1 MKRRNHEE
9 VYTSSTRS
17 SPRGKRLLSWL
28 LSIVMLLSLLPG
40 MELHAH
46 AFWDDYDD
54 GFDCPNC
61 DHYHFGS
68 DYMCDC
74 LFCTIDCNY
83 ECWVET
89 HCNDCG
95 VCFGDTPYW
104 CEECYKC
111 AECMEETHCSTCA
124 KCYIGEDDQLCGE
137 CHKGPCCSITIC
149 DSCGF
154 CDDCA
159 NDDSDPMHCSLCN
172 NCFGAVNECVD
183 DDDTG
188 VIHCVDCHTACEQCE
203 ECLLNQESC
212 EECGLCL
219 ECCMDNSED
228 GGCPDGETCVESAE
242 WDEHICPGCDGW
254 VTDKEDEDE
263 FCEICELCKECCEG
277 NSDCSEG
284 MCAMDTDYADHFCE
298 DCGLCFHD
306 SDPCEDGCDQ
316 RCKDCCRDAVSAMGC
331 DHDDWCFSDSDFED
345 HLKAEHSGVGH
356 THIASSSWSADGTQH
371 WNPCRYCDEKM
382 NLAGHEFD
390 SKGVCKVCGYIS
402 GSSIVITRQPKGVK
416 CKTSIYG
423 SGDYIEEPEN
433 GLLFSEHNW
442 VTFSVSAK
450 SLKGDELTYQWYQ
463 KDNANPTR
471 APYKLPETDYYVG
484 VKTPTLKLSVS
495 AESCM
500 DDYSYFCVIGRKGD
514 PSDTMKTAEA
524 KLTATH
530 AYSHKQAG
538 VPVPTDD
545 SERTPK
551 YNVTWVD
558 KNGDTHVGVVGGD
571 PKCDGH
577 KLPCLFEAGSYEAH
591 YMTTG
596 SKERVFPH
604 TFELEKSYDAVGGG
618 RVDMLVCTVCDY
630 FVFVKSHVHDYGWNW
645 DYTGFGSI
653 YEYTFNIGGSTKTVE
668 QLINE
673 SGYAHPEKCKVPGCE
688 EFIMVP
694 HSWGRWNVVKNPD
707 TEGGKGG
714 MEAECSVCEYT
725 KTKIDKDDDG
735 GADHWTKDT
744 ALVTVKNGRAT
755 RMIVKPGDKIKLY
768 PEEKTGQKAIGWK
781 VEYLREYNEYD
792 IISGTGLPVNKKWN
806 TNEAKTLFKLVT
818 NGSALEWG
826 CTIPA
831 FSAMGAPGGGQF
843 FFEPVYEGCDHSGGT
858 TVLNAKAQVCD
869 RKGYTG
875 DTACADCGHIISAG
889 SDIYPSANAGHT
901 GTLEPLYYYGT
912 TGSAT
917 TDASQGGKRYNARS
931 GDCRHRAYEGD
942 YRCTD
947 CGGTVKGETG
957 DFKHSGP
964 FELRDVRAATCTEK
978 GYSGNRYCTECD
990 RIAQKGSSTPSLHEI
1005 VGNYQLINA
1014 VKPTCTAVGYS
1025 GDYQCTGDCG
1035 QIFRYGHV
1043 IDKSGHDWNSGE
1055 TATQGKSNGILYT
1068 CRRVGCGETKFVKT
1082 SAATG
1087 YTVTVIN
1094 DGNGTGEADPSTAAA
1109 GTEITL
1115 TATPNTGY
1123 RFKQWQVV
1131 SGGVTITDGK
1141 FTMPDSGVE
1150 VKAIFEE
1157 DVPAPTDPA
1166 KPGISV
1172 TGTYTYNG
1180 SVHTAT
1186 VSGYD
1191 PATMN
1196 ITGNTATDAGDYT
1209 VSVTSNTGK
1218 WADGSTDTVTAAWS
1232 IGKAT
1237 QEAPNGLAGVAPTT
1251 EGGSDGKI
1259 TGATDKMEYR
1269 IAGASIYTA
1278 CSGTEIENLSA
1289 GNYFVRYAE
1298 DNNHFAS
1305 PDAAV
1310 TVGDGEPLEDC
1321 TITFNAGG
1329 GSGSMASVTVKAG
1342 TNYILPA
1349 CGFTAP
1355 TDQEFKVW
1363 EIGGTE
1369 YAVGASYTVNADT
1382 EIKALWKNS
1391 VITPTT
1397 YTVTVKT
1404 DGNGTAS
1411 ATPSTAEALT
1421 EITLTATPN
1430 TGYHFKEWQVVK
1442 GGVAITDNKFTMP
1455 AEAVEI
1461 MAIFEKNAST
1471 GGSTGGVTTYAI
1483 TVKDSKNGDVTASHK
1498 SAAKGTTVT
1507 LTVDPDKGY
1516 VLDTLT
1522 VLDDKDKEIKL
1533 VEKNG
1538 KYVFTM
1544 PSGKVTVEGSFKV
1557 EQPAGKHP
1565 FTDIPSGA
1573 YYENA
1578 VIWAADKGIT
1588 GGTSATTFSPNGV
1601 CTRAQA
1607 VTFLWRAA
1615 GSPAPKSMNSF
1626 ADVPADAYYAKAV
1639 AWAVENG
1646 ITSGTGGGKFSPDAT
1661 CTRAQIVTFLYRAA
1675 GSPAVSGG
1683 SVFSDVKAGAYY
1695 ADAVTWAANKD
1706 ITGGIGNGLFGSDNN
1721 CTRAQI
1727 VTFLYRYVE

>member
-1 MKRRNHEE
+1 MEQRNHEE
-9 VYTSSTRS
+9 AYASSTRRT
-17 SPRGKRLLSWL
+17 PRGKRLLSWL

-46 AFWDDYDD
+46 AFWDDYDT
-54 GFDCPNC
+54 GGDCPNC
-61 DHYHFGS
+61 DHYHWAENV
-68 DYMCDC
+68 CAC
-74 LFCTIDCNY
+74 QFCTIDCNY
-83 ECWVET
+83 DCWVEF

-95 VCFGDTPYW
+95 LCLGDTPYW

-111 AECMEETHCSTCA
+111 ADCMEETHCSTCA

-172 NCFGAVNECVD
+172 ACFGSVDECVD

-212 EECGLCL
+212 EDCGLCL
-219 ECCMDNSED
+219 ECCRDNSD
-228 GGCPDGETCVESAE
+228 AGGCPDGETCVESAGWE
-242 WDEHICPGCDGW
+242 EHICPGCDGW

-263 FCEICELCKECCEG
+263 FCETCELCKECCEG

-345 HLKAEHSGVGH
+345 HLKAEHSGAGH

-382 NLAGHEFD
+382 NPAGHESD
-390 SKGVCKVCGYIS
+390 AKGVCKVCGYIS

-423 SGDYIEEPEN
+423 SGDYKEEPEN
-433 GLLFSEHNW
+433 GLLYSENNW

-450 SLKGDELTYQWYQ
+450 SLKGDELTYQWYL
-463 KDNANPTR
+463 KNNATGKS
-471 APYKLPETDYYVG
+471 YEMEETSYYVG

-495 AESCM
+495 AEACQ
-500 DDYSYFCVIGRKGD
+500 DDYSYFCVIGRKGA
-514 PSDTMKTAEA
+514 PSDTVETAAA

-596 SKERVFPH
+596 SKERIFPH
-604 TFELEKSYDAVGGG
+604 TFVLDRSLEAVGGG
-618 RVDMLVCTVCDY
+618 RVDVLRCSVCDY
-630 FVFVKSHVHDYGWNW
+630 TVPVKSHVHDYGWNW

-668 QLINE
+668 QLILE

-694 HSWGRWNVVKNPD
+694 HSWGRWNVVENPD
-707 TEGGKGG
+707 TTGGNGG
-714 MEAECSVCEYT
+714 MEAECSVCEYKET
-725 KTKIDKDDDG
+725 KKIDGDW
-735 GADHWTKDT
+735 AKDT
-744 ALVTVKNGRAT
+744 AIVTVKNGRAT

-768 PEEKTGQKAIGWK
+768 PEERDGQKAIGWN
-781 VEYLREYNEYD
+781 VEYLREYNDRDD
-792 IISGTGLPVNKKWN
+792 ILGTGQPIKKSWSS
-806 TNEAKTLFKLVT
+806 TEVASLFKLVN

-831 FSAMGAPGGGQF
+831 FSAMGAPGGGRF
-843 FFEPVYEGCDHSGGT
+843 FFEPVYAACSHNNGT

-875 DTACADCGHIISAG
+875 DTACADCGQVISAG
-889 SDIYPSANAGHT
+889 SDIYPPANAGHT
-901 GTLEPLYYYGT
+901 GPLQPLYYYGT
-912 TGSAT
+912 LRSAT
-917 TDASQGGKRYNARS
+917 TDASHGGKRYNANS

-942 YRCTD
+942 YRCTA
-947 CGGTVKGETG
+947 CGGTVKGESG
-957 DFKHSGP
+957 DFRHSGP
-964 FELRDVRAATCTEK
+964 FEVRDVRAATCTEK
-978 GYSGNRYCTECD
+978 GYSGNRYCTACD
-990 RIAQKGSSTPSLHEI
+990 RIAEKGHSTPSLHEI
-1005 VGNYQLINA
+1005 ASNSKLINA
-1014 VKPTCTAVGYS
+1014 VKPACTAVGYS
-1025 GDYQCTGDCG
+1025 GDQQCTGDCG

-1043 IDKSGHDWNSGE
+1043 IDKVGHDWNSGE
-1055 TATQGKSNGILYT
+1055 TATQGKSEGILYT
-1068 CRRVGCGETKFVKT
+1068 CRRVGCGETKFVKG
-1082 SAATG
+1082 SATTE
-1087 YTVTVIN
+1087 YTVTVSN
-1094 DGNGTGEADPSTAAA
+1094 DGNGTGTASPSTAAA

-1115 TATPNTGY
+1115 TATPNDGGY
-1123 RFKQWQVV
+1123 HFKEWQVI
-1131 SGGVTITDGK
+1131 SGGVTIVDNK
-1141 FTMPDSGVE
+1141 FTMPEGNVD
-1150 VKAIFEE
+1150 VKAIFEAE
-1157 DVPAPTDPA
+1157 SSTDPA

-1191 PATMN
+1191 SATMN

-1209 VSVTSNTGK
+1209 VRVMSKTGN
-1218 WADGSTDTVTAAWS
+1218 WADGSTDAVTAAWS

-1237 QEAPNGLAGVAPTT
+1237 QKAPIGLTGSAPTT
-1251 EGGSDGKI
+1251 EGGGDGKI

-1305 PDAAV
+1305 SDTVV
-1310 TVGDGEPLEDC
+1310 TVGDVEPLADC
-1321 TITFNAGG
+1321 TITFNGND
-1329 GSGSMASVTVKAG
+1329 GSGSMGPVTVKAG
-1342 TNYILPA
+1342 TNYILPV

-1355 TDQEFKVW
+1355 SGKQFKGWATSASGTVIAGTSITVSADTTLYAIW
-1363 EIGGTE
+1363 EPIPATEYTITFNVNGGSGTIPSQTTSGQKLSSLPTATHSGSYSFVGWYTAASGGTQITTAYVFSANTTVYAHWTYIGG
-1369 YAVGASYTVNADT
+1369 
-1382 EIKALWKNS
+1382 
-1391 VITPTT
+1391 
-1397 YTVTVKT
+1397 
-1404 DGNGTAS
+1404 
-1411 ATPSTAEALT
+1411 
-1421 EITLTATPN
+1421 
-1430 TGYHFKEWQVVK
+1430 
-1442 GGVAITDNKFTMP
+1442 GG
-1455 AEAVEI
+1455 
-1461 MAIFEKNAST
+1461 
-1471 GGSTGGVTTYAI
+1471 GGGVTTYPI
-1483 TVKDSKNGDVTASHK
+1483 TVKSAKHGDVTASHK
-1498 SAAKGTTVT
+1498 SASKGTTVT

-1522 VLDDKDKEIKL
+1522 VLDGKDKEIKL
-1533 VEKNG
+1533 TEKNG
-1538 KYVFTM
+1538 KYTFTM
-1544 PSGKVTVEGSFKV
+1544 PASKVTVEAMFEA
-1557 EQPAGKHP
+1557 EQSTGKNPFIDIPAG
-1565 FTDIPSGA
+1565 S
-1573 YYENA
+1573 YYEDA
-1578 VIWAADKGIT
+1578 VIWAVDKGIT
-1588 GGTSATTFSPNGV
+1588 TGTSATTFNPNGI

-1615 GSPAPKSMNSF
+1615 GSPAAKSAVMPF
-1626 ADVPADAYYAKAV
+1626 TDVKAGSYYYDAV
-1639 AWAVENG
+1639 LWAVEQG
-1646 ITSGTGGGKFSPDAT
+1646 ITKGTSDTMFSPDAT
-1661 CTRAQIVTFLYRAA
+1661 CTRAQIVTFLWRAN
-1675 GSPAVSGG
+1675 GSPAVSGN
-1683 SVFSDVKAGAYY
+1683 SAFTDVASDAYY
-1695 ADAVTWAANKD
+1695 AAAVTWAEKND
-1706 ITGGIGNGLFGSDNN
+1706 VTGGIGGGLFGSNNN

-1727 VTFLYRYVE
+1727 VTFIYRSVK